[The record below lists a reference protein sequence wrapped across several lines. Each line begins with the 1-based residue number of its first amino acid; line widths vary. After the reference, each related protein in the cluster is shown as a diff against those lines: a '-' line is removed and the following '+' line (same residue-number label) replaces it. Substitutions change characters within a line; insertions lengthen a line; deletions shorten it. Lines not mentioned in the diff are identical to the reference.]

1 MLEAAELRLFL
12 HDSLHSHT
20 TAETEALRERNEEGK
35 YKQESGPTSLEK
47 SGAFC
52 HVEKATDYVPVAFST
67 SPFVGMLLLIKK
79 PSAPT
84 QGTIRLSLLFLI
96 ELQI

>member
-12 HDSLHSHT
+12 HDSLHSQT

-47 SGAFC
+47 SGRF
-52 HVEKATDYVPVAFST
+52 
-67 SPFVGMLLLIKK
+67 
-79 PSAPT
+79 
-84 QGTIRLSLLFLI
+84 LSC
-96 ELQI
+96 

>member
-1 MLEAAELRLFL
+1 MRKGSTNRKAAQLLWR
-12 HDSLHSHT
+12 SQ
-20 TAETEALRERNEEGK
+20 AAI
-35 YKQESGPTSLEK
+35 
-47 SGAFC
+47 C

-84 QGTIRLSLLFLI
+84 QGTIHLSLLFLI